1 MSREWNAIDCSNSLK
16 AKQSHHQSFNYWSI
30 YRCVIYVQHHICG
43 LSERATFLTHIIGN
57 EMLTY
62 LKMYAFWYDT
72 ATEIY
77 LSYTLLHYCWP
88 KKFYYTIYIILIT
101 FLSCMQSLMRIKTTI
116 RKMMFL
122 DYRTIHICCI
132 RTS

>member
-1 MSREWNAIDCSNSLK
+1 MSRECNAIDCSDSLM
-16 AKQSHHQSFNYWSI
+16 AKQSHHQLFNWSI
-30 YRCVIYVQHHICG
+30 YRYVIYVQHHICG
-43 LSERATFLTHIIGN
+43 LSERATFLTHIVGN

-88 KKFYYTIYIILIT
+88 KKCYYAICIILIT

-122 DYRTIHICCI
+122 DYRTRHICCI